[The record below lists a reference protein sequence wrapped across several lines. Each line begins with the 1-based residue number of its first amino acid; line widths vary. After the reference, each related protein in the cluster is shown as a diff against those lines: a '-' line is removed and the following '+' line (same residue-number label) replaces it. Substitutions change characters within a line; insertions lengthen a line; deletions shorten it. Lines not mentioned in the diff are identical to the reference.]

1 MPSFPDPPTTARLPA
16 APEVTAA
23 MATLADI
30 LDPTGQTTTRIGSSA
45 LAPRRTDLSGVRL
58 GLLENT
64 KHNAALLLDE
74 LAAMLQSEHGA
85 STTVLRRTKTAFA
98 LPLPEA
104 ALDELVAECDVVLTG
119 VGDCGSCSA
128 SAVAD
133 GIALER
139 AGVPAAVICSDAF
152 TATASGMAE
161 VQGAPDYAYLTTAH
175 PVAILDADA
184 VRERARQLL
193 PQVVATVTA
202 AAPQKVAS

>member
-1 MPSFPDPPTTARLPA
+1 
-16 APEVTAA
+16 
-23 MATLADI
+23 MADLADI
-30 LDPTGQTTTRIGSSA
+30 LDPTGRTVPRPGGSA
-45 LAPRRTDLSGVRL
+45 LAPRRTELTGVRL

-74 LAAMLQSEHGA
+74 VAAVLQRDHGVV
-85 STTVLRRTKTAFA
+85 SVMRRTKTAFA
-98 LPLPEA
+98 LPLP
-104 ALDELVAECDVVLTG
+104 DEQLQEFVHECDVVLTG

-161 VQGAPDYAYLTTAH
+161 VQGAPDYAYLTTQH
-175 PVAILDADA
+175 PVAILTPEQVA
-184 VRERARQLL
+184 ERARQLL
-193 PQVVATVTA
+193 PQILSTVTA
-202 AAPQKVAS
+202 ASPGTARQEQRAS

>member
-1 MPSFPDPPTTARLPA
+1 
-16 APEVTAA
+16 

-30 LDPTGQTTTRIGSSA
+30 LDPTGQTTPRIGSSA
-45 LAPRRTDLSGVRL
+45 LAPRRADLAGARV

-64 KHNAALLLDE
+64 KHNAALLLDD
-74 LAAMLQSEHGA
+74 LAEILQRDHGVA
-85 STTVLRRTKTAFA
+85 GVLRRTKTAFA
-98 LPLPEA
+98 LPLPEEQLA
-104 ALDELVAECDVVLTG
+104 EFVRECDVVLTG

-161 VQGAPDYAYLTTAH
+161 VQGTPDYAYLTTSH
-175 PVAILDADA
+175 PVAVLTPEQVA
-184 VRERARQLL
+184 ERAQPLL
-193 PQVVATVTA
+193 PQIVATVTA
-202 AAPQKVAS
+202 GAGQRAAS

>member
-1 MPSFPDPPTTARLPA
+1 VAS
-16 APEVTAA
+16 
-23 MATLADI
+23 LADI
-30 LDPTGQTTTRIGSSA
+30 MDPTGRAVPRLGGSA
-45 LAPRRTDLSGVRL
+45 LAPRRADLTGVRL

-74 LAAMLQSEHGA
+74 VAAVLQRDHGVA
-85 STTVLRRTKTAFA
+85 SVLRRTKTAFA
-98 LPLPEA
+98 LPLP
-104 ALDELVAECDVVLTG
+104 DEQLQEFVRECDVVLTG

-161 VQGAPDYAYLTTAH
+161 VQGAPGYAYLTTQH
-175 PVAILDADA
+175 PVAVLTPEQVA
-184 VRERARQLL
+184 ERARQLL
-193 PQVVATVTA
+193 PGIVATVTA
-202 AAPQKVAS
+202 TATGAPRQEQRAS